1 MEKNFIFEEK
11 VLPEVVNEIV
21 AVLDGISVITLE
33 GSLGAGKTTFSKALL
48 KKLGVTEE
56 VISPTFTYVN
66 EYLGKNGLKVYH
78 FDLYR
83 LADEEEFIDL
93 GFSEYLYQDNS
104 LVLIEWPEV
113 IDSLIKEGV
122 LKLKFDY
129 DGIEK
134 RSLEALKG
142 NR

>member
-1 MEKNFIFEEK
+1 MKKKFIFEEK
-11 VLPEVVNEIV
+11 GLPEVVNEIV

>member
-1 MEKNFIFEEK
+1 MKKNFIFEEK
-11 VLPEVVNEIV
+11 GLPEVVNEIV